1 MNPHKNM
8 NMKSIWFKRGEHSK
22 LISAIE
28 GNEKEEVFNILF
40 EINKRGDLK

>member
-1 MNPHKNM
+1 
-8 NMKSIWFKRGEHSK
+8 MKSIWFKRGEHSK

>member
-8 NMKSIWFKRGEHSK
+8 SMKSIWFKRGELNK

-28 GNEKEEVFNILF
+28 SNEKEEAFNILF